1 MSLGYESDIERL
13 LCKEVEKLGGRCVKW
28 GVNGEPDRIVL
39 LPGGLT
45 VFVETKRADG
55 KLSRLQDEKI
65 RRLKRLGYLVFVPYT
80 KEGVKTIIGVLK
92 MLLED
97 EDEARMYRRVEIG
110 GVQSEQDRC

>member
-80 KEGVKTIIGVLK
+80 KEGVKTIISVLK

-97 EDEARMYRRVEIG
+97 EDEDEASEEVSESGDRRSAE
-110 GVQSEQDRC
+110 

>member
-45 VFVETKRADG
+45 VFVETKRSDG

-80 KEGVKTIIGVLK
+80 KEGVKSVIGVMKL
-92 MLLED
+92 LLED
-97 EDEARMYRRVEIG
+97 EASEDVSESGDRRSAE
-110 GVQSEQDRC
+110 

>member
-13 LCKEVEKLGGRCVKW
+13 LRREVEKLGGRCVKW

-65 RRLKRLGYLVFVPYT
+65 RRLRQLGFLVFVPYT
-80 KEGVKTIIGVLK
+80 KEGVKTIIGAMK
-92 MLLED
+92 ILLED
-97 EDEARMYRRVEIG
+97 AASEDVSESGDRRSAE
-110 GVQSEQDRC
+110 

>member
-1 MSLGYESDIERL
+1 MRFEYESDIERL

-45 VFVETKRADG
+45 VFVETKRSDG

-65 RRLKRLGYLVFVPYT
+65 RRLRQLGFLVFVPYT
-80 KEGVKTIIGVLK
+80 KEGVKTIIGAMK
-92 MLLED
+92 ILLED
-97 EDEARMYRRVEIG
+97 EARIDESEIG
-110 GVQSEQDRC
+110 EVQSEQDRY